1 MAHNRFSQ
9 FAESERMTTFFSRSS
24 WCMPTGKTSASI
36 VGLARTA
43 ESRAL
48 QAQSPDILINF
59 DSVSLSVI
67 PLSHSILRGC
77 GLSLLQPRLPA
88 LVGLRAAAV
97 IAPLADAFDAAADAA
112 ALTLLTRS
120 ADVVSGAKAQK
131 ARVSLSLARHPH
143 LRPMPSQQR
152 PDVKNSHRRCCYK
165 DRRLTSNS
173 TALSREASENLG
185 H

>member
-1 MAHNRFSQ
+1 M
-9 FAESERMTTFFSRSS
+9 
-24 WCMPTGKTSASI
+24 
-36 VGLARTA
+36 
-43 ESRAL
+43 
-48 QAQSPDILINF
+48 
-59 DSVSLSVI
+59 I
-67 PLSHSILRGC
+67 PLSRSILWLR
-77 GLSLLQPRLPA
+77 SLPAATSSLPA

-152 PDVKNSHRRCCYK
+152 PDVKNSHRRCSYK
-165 DRRLTSNS
+165 DRRVTSNS
-173 TALSREASENLG
+173 TGLLRRRTWTEFLKTVCIFIYWPIHAISDPKTSENVRVTGTWPQLSRHVPHVFL
-185 H
+185 